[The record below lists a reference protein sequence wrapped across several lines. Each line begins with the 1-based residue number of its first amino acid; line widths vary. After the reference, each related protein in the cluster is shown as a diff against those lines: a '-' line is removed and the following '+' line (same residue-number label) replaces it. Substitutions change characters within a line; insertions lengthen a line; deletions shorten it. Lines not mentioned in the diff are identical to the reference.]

1 MEDLLKEILKKMND
15 LEERISQIE
24 EDLYVVAETDEDIVT
39 GVEAADQGAIPKAV
53 AILNSVD
60 HISIHQMQT
69 YLNCEHAKSVRIM
82 KQLHE
87 MGLVT
92 MDTGGDVFTVNKP
105 EVLDYIQQNEE
116 DRRWN

>member
-1 MEDLLKEILKKMND
+1 MEDLLKEILKKIND

-24 EDLYVVAETDEDIVT
+24 EDLYVTAEADEEVVT
-39 GVEAADQGAIPKAV
+39 GIEGNDQGAIPKAV

-60 HISIHQMQT
+60 QVTIQQMQH

-87 MGLVT
+87 MGLVS
-92 MDTGGDVFTVNKP
+92 MAATGDNFVVNKSA
-105 EVLDYIQQNEE
+105 VIDYIQQNEE